1 MKSRTEEQINKKT
14 KMNVRLKKKNEGKKE
29 GKHKAKKDKKNLLLT
44 SQIDLR
50 NISTEVGGD
59 IN

>member
-1 MKSRTEEQINKKT
+1 
-14 KMNVRLKKKNEGKKE
+14 MNVRLKKKNEGKKE